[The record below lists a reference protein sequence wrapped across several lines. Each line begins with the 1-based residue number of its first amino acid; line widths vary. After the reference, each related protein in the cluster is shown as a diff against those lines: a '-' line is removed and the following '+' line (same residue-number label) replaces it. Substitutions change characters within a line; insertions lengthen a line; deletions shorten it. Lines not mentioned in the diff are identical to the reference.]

1 MRLSDGLVGGSFLC
15 GNPFTHNMSG
25 LNLALQWQRCCS
37 HEHASSHAGTVF
49 SCGLLLNVPAFMRV

>member
-1 MRLSDGLVGGSFLC
+1 MGGSFLC